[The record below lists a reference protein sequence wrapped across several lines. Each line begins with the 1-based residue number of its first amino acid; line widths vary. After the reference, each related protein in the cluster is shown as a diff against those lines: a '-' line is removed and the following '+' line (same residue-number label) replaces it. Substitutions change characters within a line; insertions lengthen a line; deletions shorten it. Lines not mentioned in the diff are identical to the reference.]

1 MRSHDHTF
9 GQDRVQAGEPRTIAV
24 AALTGVMMVAEV
36 VAGLAYGSMAL
47 LADGL
52 HMASH
57 GAALGIAV
65 AAYVYAR
72 RRANDPRF
80 SFGTGK
86 VNALGGFT
94 SALLLGGFSLLMAAE
109 SLERL
114 VHPVEIAFVH
124 AIVVAG
130 LGLVV
135 NVVSFLVLK
144 GGRVDDGHQ
153 SHDHNLRAASLHVL
167 ADALTSVLAIVALT
181 AGRIW
186 GATWLDPATGL
197 LGSVLV
203 ARWGLG
209 LARETGHVLLDHQ
222 ASGDV
227 RQRLREAIEAPEGD
241 RVTDLHV
248 WAIGPRRFAASL
260 CVVSRTP
267 RCPDHYRGL
276 IPERLGIVHATVEVH
291 RSGEGGATEHATRP
305 R

>member
-1 MRSHDHTF
+1 MRLHDHTF
-9 GQDRVQAGEPRTIAV
+9 GQDRVQAGEPRTLAV
-24 AALTGVMMVAEV
+24 VALTGVTMVAEV
-36 VAGLAYGSMAL
+36 AAGLAFGSMAL

-65 AAYVYAR
+65 VAYVYAR

-86 VNALGGFT
+86 VSALAGFT
-94 SALLLGGFSLLMAAE
+94 SALLLGGFSALMAWE
-109 SLERL
+109 SLDRL
-114 VHPVEIAFVH
+114 FHPVEIAFQH

-130 LGLVV
+130 LGLLV
-135 NVVSFLVLK
+135 NVASFFVLS
-144 GGRVDDGHQ
+144 GGRAADAHRH
-153 SHDHNLRAASLHVL
+153 HDHNLRAAGLHVL
-167 ADALTSVLAIVALT
+167 ADALTSVLAIVALS

-186 GATWLDPATGL
+186 GANWLDPATGL
-197 LGSVLV
+197 LGSALV
-203 ARWGLG
+203 ARWGVS

-222 ASGDV
+222 ASDEV
-227 RQRLREAIEAPEGD
+227 QERLRQAIEAPEGD

-248 WAIGPRRFAASL
+248 WAIGPRLFAASL
-260 CVVSRTP
+260 CVVSRVP

-276 IPERLGIVHATVEVH
+276 IPAALGIVHATVEVH
-291 RSGEGGATEHATRP
+291 QSGGGVTDHVTRP